1 MKHILLIII
10 GIVLMLPLSADCQ
23 EILVD
28 KSILVKVASQLD
40 SFEVLKNK
48 QAKYLEFKDSCGLL
62 VENQSKFIDT
72 QGQLIDNKDRQIDF
86 LKASQQE
93 YKDLLKVND
102 DIINICKKKTKIAKR
117 NTVISLVGGG
127 ILTIGLT
134 TGLLIILIQ

>member
-10 GIVLMLPLSADCQ
+10 GTALMLPLSADCQ

-28 KSILVKVASQLD
+28 KSVLIKVASQLD

-48 QAKYLEFKDSCGLL
+48 QAKYLEFKDSCESL

-72 QGQLIDNKDRQIDF
+72 QGQLIQNKDRQIDF
-86 LKASQQE
+86 LKESQQE

-102 DIINICKKKTKIAKR
+102 DIINLCRKKTKIAKR

-127 ILTIGLT
+127 VLSVGLT

>member
-1 MKHILLIII
+1 MKRILLIII

-28 KSILVKVASQLD
+28 KSVLIKVASQLD

>member
-1 MKHILLIII
+1 
-10 GIVLMLPLSADCQ
+10 MLPLSADCQ

-28 KSILVKVASQLD
+28 RSVLIKVASQLD

-48 QAKYLEFKDSCGLL
+48 QAKYLEFKDSCESL

-72 QGQLIDNKDRQIDF
+72 QGQLIKNKDRQIDF
-86 LKASQQE
+86 LKESQQE

-102 DIINICKKKTKIAKR
+102 DIINLCRKKTKIAKR

-127 ILTIGLT
+127 VLSVGLT

>member
-1 MKHILLIII
+1 
-10 GIVLMLPLSADCQ
+10 
-23 EILVD
+23 LVD
-28 KSILVKVASQLD
+28 KSVLIKVASQLD

>member
-10 GIVLMLPLSADCQ
+10 GTALMLPLYADCQ

-28 KSILVKVASQLD
+28 KSVLIKVASQLD

-48 QAKYLEFKDSCGLL
+48 QAKYLEFKDSCESL

-72 QGQLIDNKDRQIDF
+72 QGQLIQNKDRQIDF
-86 LKASQQE
+86 LKESQQE

-102 DIINICKKKTKIAKR
+102 DIINLCRKKTKIAKR

-127 ILTIGLT
+127 VLSVGLT

>member
-23 EILVD
+23 GILVD

-102 DIINICKKKTKIAKR
+102 DIINICRKKTKIAKR